1 MIPRPRVTTKMTP
14 RWVVRPSVGRDSG
27 RVISGIAS
35 RTRRAKEPLGHV
47 GVKRAEAKRYKIA
60 A

>member
-27 RVISGIAS
+27 RVILEIAS
-35 RTRRAKEPLGHV
+35 RTRRAGAPSGYV
-47 GVKRAEAKRYKIA
+47 GVKRAEAKRYNTA